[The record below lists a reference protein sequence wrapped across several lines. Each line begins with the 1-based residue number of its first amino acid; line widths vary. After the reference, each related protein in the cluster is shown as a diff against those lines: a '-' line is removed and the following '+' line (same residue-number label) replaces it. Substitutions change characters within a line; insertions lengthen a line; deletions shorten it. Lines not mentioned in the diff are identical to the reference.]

1 MTVFSIIM
9 TATWLLAGAGVLVIG
24 IKAGQGTLHKNSLVG
39 IRTPEMLASD
49 EAWLKGHKAAANYLK
64 ISSIPLFIGGAACL
78 VASDSLIGWIS
89 MPVVVLLVG
98 MVLLASRKAHVAIK

>member
-9 TATWLLAGAGVLVIG
+9 TVTWLLAGAGVLALG
-24 IKAGQGTLHKNSLVG
+24 IKAGQGTLRKNSLVG

-78 VASDSLIGWIS
+78 VASDSSIGWIS

-98 MVLLASRKAHVAIK
+98 MVLLASRKAHAAIK